1 MKSLLSPAA
10 PFGLYSFALKPFA
23 AMPQLFPFQ
32 GNPSGHSMK
41 FFFTTPSL
49 SLSGV
54 NTASAGIVR
63 ALRLLGA
70 DARLLITDPAGRDPS
85 PLPLSGDIP
94 VARLGATRF
103 TGKAARRRMLR
114 GFLEDEAPCVYVPG
128 YDFALSDVSRRLSDK
143 VAVLGVLHSDEAV
156 HYRHVERLGR
166 FWNRIVAV
174 SGFLAREAAR
184 RFPECAG
191 RVVFI
196 PSGVTAPLAP
206 PPRPDRDGP
215 LRIAYAGRLSSYQ
228 KRVLDLAPA
237 ALLLD
242 LWGHPFSLVIAGE
255 GKSRRALARRM
266 SGLSRQGLVRF
277 TGTLS
282 NEAVCELFRQSHAFV
297 LTSDFE
303 GTPVA
308 LLEAM
313 AAGCVP
319 VVTDIRSGIPEL
331 VEDGVTGL
339 LTPVGEPVA
348 LAGRLALLSK
358 NRDLWESLSRNAH
371 AKIARGPYL
380 IENVAK
386 RYIEEAENSFR
397 EVRSGRFRRPKA

>member
-1 MKSLLSPAA
+1 
-10 PFGLYSFALKPFA
+10 
-23 AMPQLFPFQ
+23 
-32 GNPSGHSMK
+32 MK